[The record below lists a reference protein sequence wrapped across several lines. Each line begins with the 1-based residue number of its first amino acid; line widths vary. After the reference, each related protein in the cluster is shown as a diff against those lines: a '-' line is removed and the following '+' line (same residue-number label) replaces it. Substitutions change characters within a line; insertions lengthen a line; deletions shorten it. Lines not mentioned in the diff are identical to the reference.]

1 MKLDMM
7 TEQECYLCTV
17 MHLSYF
23 RKEANVIYVT
33 LLDAP
38 PRNDD
43 MSGRYLLDF
52 VFLSLST
59 PKKMETKGTF
69 IFMCTSKRMTQ

>member
-23 RKEANVIYVT
+23 RKEHNVIYVT

-43 MSGRYLLDF
+43 TSGLLDF
-52 VFLSLST
+52 VFLSVST
-59 PKKMETKGTF
+59 PEKTETKGTF
-69 IFMCTSKRMTQ
+69 IFMCTSKRVTQ

>member
-38 PRNDD
+38 NDD
-43 MSGRYLLDF
+43 TSGIFWILCFYL
-52 VFLSLST
+52 
-59 PKKMETKGTF
+59 
-69 IFMCTSKRMTQ
+69 